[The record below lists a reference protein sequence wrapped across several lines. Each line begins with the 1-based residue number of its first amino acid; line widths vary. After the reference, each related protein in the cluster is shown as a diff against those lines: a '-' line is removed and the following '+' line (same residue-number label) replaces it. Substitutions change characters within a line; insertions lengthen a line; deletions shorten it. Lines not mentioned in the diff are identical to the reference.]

1 VTENL
6 LNQVRL
12 LLGDVLGLGPRA
24 SQLTA
29 KTALLGSLPEL
40 DSMAVATILAA
51 MEERFSIAI
60 DDSQISADVFQ
71 TLGSLTD
78 FVQSHLADI
87 GAAAK

>member
-12 LLGDVLGLGPRA
+12 LLGDVLGLGARA
-24 SQLTA
+24 GALTA
-29 KTALLGSLPEL
+29 QTALLGSLPEL

-51 MEERFSIAI
+51 LEERFGIVL

-71 TLGSLTD
+71 TLGSLTT
-78 FVQSHLADI
+78 FVQGQLADMS
-87 GAAAK
+87 AAAE